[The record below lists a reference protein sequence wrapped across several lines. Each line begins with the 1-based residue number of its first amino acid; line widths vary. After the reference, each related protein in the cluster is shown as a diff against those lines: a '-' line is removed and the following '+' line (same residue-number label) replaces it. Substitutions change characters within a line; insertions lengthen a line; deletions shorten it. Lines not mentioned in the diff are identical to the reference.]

1 MSKYYSTSTKPDQRV
16 RLVLIIERGIKRA
29 LQAQSL
35 KHGCES
41 RPDSGSMNERARKY
55 IVDGLKHDGVNVDAI
70 IKSGL

>member
-1 MSKYYSTSTKPDQRV
+1 MSKYYSTATKQDQRV

-29 LQAQSL
+29 LAAQSI
-35 KHGCES
+35 KHGCEV

-55 IVDGLKHDGVNVDAI
+55 IMDGLKRDGVNVDAI